1 MMNEERGTY
10 VWNKVDVK
18 AKAKAKAKQAKE
30 QICKQSRTHFFSAK
44 TYQFYTHPF

>member
-18 AKAKAKAKQAKE
+18 AKAKQAKE
-30 QICKQSRTHFFSAK
+30 QICKQM
-44 TYQFYTHPF
+44 

>member
-10 VWNKVDVK
+10 VWNKVDV
-18 AKAKAKAKQAKE
+18 KAKAKQAKE